1 MDGKNQ
7 TSNLQGLEIPR
18 DIRMAVRSLLRRPVF
33 LVVATISLAIGIGAN
48 TAIFSLINA
57 VFIKQYPYESPEEL
71 VRIYTSVPG
80 RTEYGTTS
88 FPNYRDIRDAGGAF
102 EAVGAYK
109 TMLSRIEL
117 QDETVRVMG
126 EAVSQTLFPMLGLEP
141 SLGRTFLPE
150 EDEVPGSHP
159 VIMLGHGFW
168 KRTFGGDPEI
178 IGTTLR
184 LAGRPFTV
192 VGVTPEGFHGLTGA
206 GLTSDIFVPLAMFG
220 VVEGSA
226 DSSGLENRLNR
237 RYLVVGR
244 IADGFEF
251 ESAAAH
257 LEVVSSQIQAAN
269 PEIEQEWVFTMLPI
283 RDVALDPDIDSAVQP
298 FAALFMAA
306 GGLVLLLA
314 CANLSSFLMARG
326 ADRQKEI
333 ALRIALGAG
342 RVLLV
347 RQFLTE
353 SVLMAFLGGISG
365 VVAAQGALGLL
376 SRIPS
381 PLPIPITL
389 ELGMDRTVLLFT
401 IGISALAG
409 VLIGLAPA
417 LRSTKPEVAPI
428 LKGGMTQTQ
437 PRRLGFR
444 NVLVAFQVALSV
456 VLLVGGGLFVRS
468 LGAANDAD
476 LGFSTRQA
484 GIVWID
490 LSVSGVPE
498 AEQRGL
504 REELTQR
511 AQALPGIEAA
521 TSASHIPFL
530 FSASGGFYSIP
541 GTEPPVQGNGHN
553 VQREEVDPA
562 FIETLGIPLL
572 EGRAVTD
579 EDRPGSLRVV
589 VVNQTAARRFWPGE
603 SPLGRQIF
611 PLGSEQGFQVVGV
624 VGDTKVERLREPPK
638 PLFYFPIA
646 QNPDPDLVLVARGRP
661 APEEITAMLR
671 QMVKD
676 VRPDL
681 MIMDSKTMEEN
692 VGVVLVP
699 ARLAAYLLG
708 VFGALALTLA
718 AIGLY
723 GVVSY
728 SVAQRT
734 RELGIRMSL
743 GADAVAVMLM
753 VLRGAMGVVG
763 IGGIVGFAVAFAL
776 AQLIR
781 HVLYGVGPWDLT
793 TMIGV
798 PLVLSLVASVA
809 ALIPARRASQVNP
822 VEALKYE

>member
-1 MDGKNQ
+1 M
-7 TSNLQGLEIPR
+7 LR
-18 DIRMAVRSLLRRPVF
+18 DVRMAMRSLRRRPVF

-57 VFIKQYPYESPEEL
+57 VFIKQYPYEAPEEL

-102 EAVGAYK
+102 KAVGGYK
-109 TMLSRIEL
+109 TMLSRMEL
-117 QDETVRVMG
+117 RDETVRVMG

-141 SLGRTFLPE
+141 ALGRAFLPE

-159 VIMLGHGFW
+159 VVMLGHGFW
-168 KRTFGGDPEI
+168 QRTFGGDPEI
-178 IGTTLR
+178 IGTTVR

-206 GLTSDIFVPLAMFG
+206 GLTSDFFVPIVTYG
-220 VVEGSA
+220 VVAGFA
-226 DSSGLENRLNR
+226 DHSYLENRLDR
-237 RYLVVGR
+237 RYYVIGR
-244 IADGFEF
+244 IADGLAV
-251 ESAAAH
+251 ESAVAH
-257 LEVVSSQIQAAN
+257 LEVLSSQIQTAN
-269 PEIEQEWVFTMLPI
+269 PEFEQEWVFTILPI
-283 RDVALDPDIDSAVQP
+283 RDVALDPDFDRAVQP
-298 FAALFMAA
+298 FAVLFMAA

-326 ADRQKEI
+326 TDRQKEI

-342 RVLLV
+342 RLSLV

-353 SVLMAFLGGISG
+353 TVLMAILGGVSG
-365 VVAAQGALGLL
+365 VLAAQATLSVL
-376 SRIPS
+376 SRMPS
-381 PLPIPITL
+381 PLPIPISL

-401 IGISALAG
+401 VGISVLAG
-409 VLIGLAPA
+409 LLFGLAPA
-417 LRSTKPEVAPI
+417 LRSTNPDVAPT
-428 LKGGMTQTQ
+428 LKGGMLQTRQ
-437 PRRLGFR
+437 RRFGFR
-444 NVLVAFQVALSV
+444 NGLVAFQVALSV

-468 LGAANDAD
+468 LGAAREAD
-476 LGFSTRQA
+476 LGFSTREA
-484 GIVWID
+484 GIVWTD
-490 LSVSGVPE
+490 LSVSGVSA
-498 AEQRGL
+498 AEQGGL
-504 REELTQR
+504 REELTRR
-511 AQALPGIEAA
+511 ARALPGIEAA

-541 GTEPPVQGNGHN
+541 DVEAPVQGQGHN

-562 FIETLGIPLL
+562 FFETMGIPLL
-572 EGRAVTD
+572 EGRAFSED
-579 EDRPGSLRVV
+579 DRPGSLPVV
-589 VVNQTAARRFWPGE
+589 VLNETAAGRFWPGE
-603 SPLGRQIF
+603 SPLGRQIY
-611 PLGSEQGFQVVGV
+611 PVESEQGYQVVGV
-624 VGDTKVERLREPPK
+624 VGDTKIERLREPSK

-646 QNPDPDLVLVARGRP
+646 QSSDPDLVLVARGRP
-661 APEEITAMLR
+661 AAEEITAMLR
-671 QMVKD
+671 QMIKE

-692 VGVVLVP
+692 VGVVLLP
-699 ARLAAYLLG
+699 ARMAAYLLG
-708 VFGALALTLA
+708 VFGVLALTLA

-734 RELGIRMSL
+734 REVGIRMSV
-743 GADAVAVMLM
+743 GADAAAVMSM

-763 IGGIVGFAVAFAL
+763 VGGIVGFAVAFAL
-776 AQLIR
+776 AHLIR
-781 HVLYGVGPWDLT
+781 HVLYGVAPWDLV

-798 PLVLSLVASVA
+798 PLVLSFVAAVA
-809 ALIPARRASQVNP
+809 ALIPAHRASQVNP